1 MMFQKILLLQ
11 IKLAQID
18 LVLALK
24 IYYLVTLFYFF
35 YKKCKSKFLLLILL
49 LAVINTI
56 LTTVF
61 VNYKISLAAITNL
74 YILVHD
80 FLWLYMINK
89 IVFENK
95 YYVLPAVFLIYGLV
109 NLFFAEGFD
118 IFNSDTFIFGSFLY
132 VLTLFYA
139 SYMHLKNENLA
150 FFFQNTYLLFA
161 APVMFFISY
170 SLVFAFSNKTLN
182 STILFYGIS
191 LFNLVNLFANFIYY
205 SLINLYIYR
214 AHKITN
220 EL

>member
-1 MMFQKILLLQ
+1 MIFQKILILQ
-11 IKLAQID
+11 IKLAQIN

-74 YILVHD
+74 YILAHD

>member
-1 MMFQKILLLQ
+1 MMLQKILILQ
-11 IKLAQID
+11 FKLAQIK

-35 YKKCKSKFLLLILL
+35 YKKCKSKFLLLLL
-49 LAVINTI
+49 LMAVINTI
-56 LTTVF
+56 VTTVF
-61 VNYKISLAAITNL
+61 VNYKISLAPITNL

-89 IVFENK
+89 IVFTK
-95 YYVLPAVFLIYGLV
+95 KSYVMPVVFLIYGLV
-109 NLFFAEGFD
+109 NLFFAEGFA

-139 SYMHLKNENLA
+139 SYMHLKNENLT